1 MTIHPPCG
9 FALRPFL
16 TMIFLF
22 VPNRLF
28 CNMPRSPDFQGDR
41 SFIKDYFQEKS
52 YTGQETYKRDVKHNI
67 KRDEHVDT
75 AVQNFEYGDTEVR
88 FKNSGSAK

>member
-1 MTIHPPCG
+1 MALLDG
-9 FALRPFL
+9 FSRPRPTSHGYMGLWLRSQFE
-16 TMIFLF
+16 
-22 VPNRLF
+22 
-28 CNMPRSPDFQGDR
+28 
-41 SFIKDYFQEKS
+41 KYFQEKS

-88 FKNSGSAK
+88 LKGSESAK

>member
-1 MTIHPPCG
+1 MT
-9 FALRPFL
+9 ALWIGLILVSIRPYC
-16 TMIFLF
+16 
-22 VPNRLF
+22 NR
-28 CNMPRSPDFQGDR
+28 PESPDFKMAA
-41 SFIKDYFQEKS
+41 SNYFKEKS

-88 FKNSGSAK
+88 FKSSGSAN